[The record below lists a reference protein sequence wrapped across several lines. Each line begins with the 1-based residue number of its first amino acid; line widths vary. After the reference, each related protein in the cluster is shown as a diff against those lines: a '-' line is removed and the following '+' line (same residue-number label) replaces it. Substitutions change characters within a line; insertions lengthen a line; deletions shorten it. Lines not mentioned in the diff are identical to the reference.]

1 LRVRT
6 RVVHILLTDRLTCPR
21 CGPDFGLILLA
32 KRLAERRVLDGG
44 LGCPNCR
51 DQFPIEGGFADL
63 RPPPRDPLAATLPA
77 EYPDIEATNRLA
89 ALLGVSGGPGTVAL
103 IGSVAVHAAA
113 LADCLPEVEVVA
125 VDAATRG
132 DVERDRVSRL
142 VTGVE
147 LPFHPW
153 TFRALATV
161 GDVVTPEEAVRVVG
175 RGGRVVMDLAG
186 PDAIARLERTRSR
199 ILLQEDGWIVALRET
214 R

>member
-1 LRVRT
+1 M
-6 RVVHILLTDRLTCPR
+6 HILLTDRLTCPR

-32 KRLAERRVLDGG
+32 KRLVERRVLDGA

-63 RPPPRDPLAATLPA
+63 RPPPRDPLVAALPA
-77 EYPDIEATNRLA
+77 EDPDIEATNRLA
-89 ALLGVSGGPGTVAL
+89 ALLGVSEGPGTVAL
-103 IGSVAVHAAA
+103 VGSVAVHAAA
-113 LADCLPEVEVVA
+113 LADRLPEIEVVA
-125 VDAATRG
+125 VDAATRVE
-132 DVERDRVSRL
+132 VERERVSRM

-161 GDVVTPEEAVRVVG
+161 GDVVTPEEGVRVVG
-175 RGGRVVMDLAG
+175 HGGRMVMELPA
-186 PDAIARLERTRSR
+186 PDATAQLERAGSR

>member
-1 LRVRT
+1 M
-6 RVVHILLTDRLTCPR
+6 HILLTDRLTCPR

-32 KRLAERRVLDGG
+32 KRLAERRVLEGA
-44 LGCPNCR
+44 LGCANCR

-63 RPPPRDPLAATLPA
+63 RPPPRDPLAATLPTA
-77 EYPDIEATNRLA
+77 DPDVEATDRLA
-89 ALLGVSGGPGTVAL
+89 ALLGVSEGPGTVAL
-103 IGSVAVHAAA
+103 LGSVAVHAVA
-113 LADCLPEVEVVA
+113 LADRLPEIEVVA
-125 VDAATRG
+125 VDAATRI

-153 TFRALATV
+153 SFRALAMV

-175 RGGRVVMDLAG
+175 RGGRVVMDRPG
-186 PDAIARLERTRSR
+186 PDATAQLERVGSR
-199 ILLQEDGWIVALRET
+199 ILLQEGGWVVALREA